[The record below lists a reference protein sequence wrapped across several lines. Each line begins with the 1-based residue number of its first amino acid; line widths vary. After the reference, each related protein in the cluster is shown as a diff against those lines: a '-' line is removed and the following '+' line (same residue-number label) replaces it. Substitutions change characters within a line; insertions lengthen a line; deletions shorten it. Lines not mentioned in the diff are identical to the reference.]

1 MIQPFLKRSLLWL
14 ALLFWLA
21 TAAPALALTEEQKL
35 FNEAWR
41 IVNQSYV
48 DPGFNHTNWYQ
59 LREKILKKPL
69 ADREQTY
76 TAIEGLLAKLDDPFT
91 RLLRPDQY
99 RNLQVST
106 AGELSGVGL
115 QIGFEA
121 ESGDVVVIA
130 PIEGSPAAQAGLLAG
145 DRILTVDGVAI
156 SGRELDEA
164 AARMRG
170 PRGTTVALQVLR
182 DQQTLDFE
190 LVRDRISLN
199 PVRSQ
204 LDRDSDH
211 PTIGYIRLSQFNAN
225 ASVEVAHAIAQL
237 DQQGAEAF
245 VLDLRNNSGGLLT
258 AGIEIARE
266 WLDEGAIVYTVNR
279 QGVLDSFAANGQA
292 LTDKPLALLVNRGT
306 ASASEILAGALQDN
320 ERAILVGDRTFGKG
334 LIQSLFELSDGA
346 GLAVTVAKY
355 ETPNHHDINK
365 QGIQP
370 DLAVE
375 QPEPL
380 FAEAIASAADRQ
392 YQAAVTA
399 LTEQLRGDRG

>member
-1 MIQPFLKRSLLWL
+1 MIQSFLKRSLLWL
-14 ALLFWLA
+14 TVGVWLM

-48 DPGFNHTNWYQ
+48 DPGFNHSNWYQ
-59 LREKILKKPL
+59 LREKTLKKPL
-69 ADREQTY
+69 ENREQTY
-76 TAIEGLLAKLDDPFT
+76 SAIETLLAKLDDPFT

-106 AGELSGVGL
+106 SGELSGVGL

-130 PIEGSPAAQAGLLAG
+130 PIEGSPADRAGLLTG
-145 DRILTVDGVAI
+145 DRIVSVDGVEI
-156 SGRELDEA
+156 TGRELDEA

-170 PRGTTVALQVLR
+170 PRGTTVELQVQR
-182 DQQTLDFE
+182 DQQALDFE

-204 LDRDSDH
+204 LDRSSGH
-211 PTIGYIRLSQFNAN
+211 PPIGYIRLSQFNAN
-225 ASVEVAHAIAQL
+225 AAMEVAHAIDRL
-237 DQQGAEAF
+237 DREGAEAF

-258 AGIEIARE
+258 AGIEIARQ
-266 WLDEGAIVYTVNR
+266 WLEEGAIVYTVNR

-292 LTDKPLALLVNRGT
+292 LTNKPLALLVNRGT

-355 ETPNHHDINK
+355 ETPAHHDINK

-375 QPEPL
+375 QTEPL
-380 FAEAIASAADRQ
+380 FSEAIASAADAQ
-392 YQAAVTA
+392 YQAAVAA
-399 LTEQLRGDRG
+399 LVAQLSGDRG